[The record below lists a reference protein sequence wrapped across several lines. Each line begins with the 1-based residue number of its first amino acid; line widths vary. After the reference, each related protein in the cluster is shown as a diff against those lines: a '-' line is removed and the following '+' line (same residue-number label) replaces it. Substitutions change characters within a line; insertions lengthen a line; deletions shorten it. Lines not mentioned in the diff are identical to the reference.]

1 MSSVSIPSVASRSDI
16 VPCSEK
22 RVAAGLK
29 AAIHNPNVSEDAR
42 KSARE
47 RLDQMGEHDPT
58 GRSHPTGTLDT
69 QGHETNRVL
78 GGYKATLHSA
88 HPSFSYPPSERGRL
102 PRCGTDPRTSDEAKR
117 HAREIL
123 EADGYTVEPAEGVTE
138 DEHQTRVLAGYKA
151 ALHNPR
157 VSKEAKDHAKEYLR
171 EHSAL

>member
-1 MSSVSIPSVASRSDI
+1 MAAQHD
-16 VPCSEK
+16 EK

-78 GGYKATLHSA
+78 GGYKATLHN
-88 HPSFSYPPSERGRL
+88 
-102 PRCGTDPRTSDEAKR
+102 PRTSDEAKR